1 MSAPIRALLRVLVM
15 LVALEACAGEPTA
28 PRTPVAMFDEFW
40 ATFDREYSYFGYKGV
55 NWDSLRTVFRPR
67 AVAAA
72 SEAALIPVLKDMIA
86 PLRDLHAWFVSPDGR
101 VDFTFAPGTVVNW
114 DPFVWS
120 RLTSTCNFA
129 YARPELGHC
138 TMLGFGYVFIRNWND
153 NSFTIADLDAVID
166 RYRDA
171 PGIIIDVRPNAGG
184 LDALAL
190 ALAGRF
196 AANQTTIGYVQF
208 RNGPDHDD
216 FGEQIARRVSPRG
229 TFQFLKP
236 VIVLAGRGSYSSNET
251 FISAM
256 RELPSVTIMG
266 DTTGGSSGNPAQH
279 RLGAWQYSVP
289 RWIEWTADRRV
300 IEWNGIPPDV
310 FVRWDQNEVSSG
322 RDPLLSGAL
331 ARLRN

>member
-1 MSAPIRALLRVLVM
+1 MRLRSLQLAVVVV
-15 LVALEACAGEPTA
+15 VAVGACSDAPTA
-28 PRTPVAMFDEFW
+28 PSTPIEMFDTFW
-40 ATFDREYSYFGYKGV
+40 ATFDREYSYFDYKRI
-55 NWDSLRTVFRPR
+55 NWDSLRTEFRPR
-67 AVAAA
+67 AVEVG
-72 SEAALIPVLKDMIA
+72 SEAALIPILKEMVE

-101 VDFTFAPGTVVNW
+101 VEMTHSTNAVVNW
-114 DPFVWS
+114 DPFVWT
-120 RLTSTCNFA
+120 RLTSTCGIVFV
-129 YARPELGHC
+129 RPELAHC

-153 NSFTIADLDAVID
+153 NNFTIADLDAVVD

-171 PGIIIDVRPNAGG
+171 PGMIVDVRPNAGG

-208 RNGPDHDD
+208 RDGPDHDD

-229 TFQFLKP
+229 QFQFLKP

-256 RELPSVTIMG
+256 REMPSVTVMG

-279 RLGAWQYSVP
+279 RLGAWQYSVS
-289 RWIEWTADRRV
+289 RWIEWTAEHRV

-310 FVRWDQNEVSSG
+310 FVAWTQGQVSAG
-322 RDPLLSGAL
+322 QDPVLSAAL

>member
-1 MSAPIRALLRVLVM
+1 MSTSCRSLAL
-15 LVALEACAGEPTA
+15 ALTIAACRDAPTA
-28 PRTPVAMFDEFW
+28 PSTPVGMFDAFW
-40 ATFDREYSYFGYKGV
+40 ATYDRDYSYFAYKRI
-55 NWDSLRTVFRPR
+55 NWDSLRSVYRPN
-67 AVAAA
+67 AIAAA
-72 SEAALIPVLKDMIA
+72 SETELIPILKQMVA
-86 PLRDLHAWFVSPDGR
+86 PLRDLHAWFVRPDGR
-101 VDFTFAPGTVVNW
+101 VDLTYASNAGVNW
-114 DPFVWS
+114 DAFVWT
-120 RLTSTCNFA
+120 RLTDTCDLV
-129 YARPELGHC
+129 YAKPELGHC
-138 TMLGFGYVFIRNWND
+138 TMLGLGYVFIKSW
-153 NSFTIADLDAVID
+153 SESHFTIADLDAVVD

-171 PGIIIDVRPNAGG
+171 PGMIIDVRPNAGG
-184 LDALAL
+184 LDKLAL

-196 AANQTTIGYVQF
+196 AASQTTIGYIQF

-216 FGEQIARRVSPRG
+216 FGDQITRRVSPRG

-251 FISAM
+251 FVSAM
-256 RELPSVTIMG
+256 RELPSVTILG

-310 FVRWDQNEVSSG
+310 FVPWTQSEVSSG
-322 RDPLLSGAL
+322 RDPVLSAAL